1 MWFSAIAMPQWYV
14 AGRSYYGH
22 AGYTAARARWSDP
35 ELLAQRDLS
44 GKHYVV
50 TGANA
55 GLGFAIAEV
64 LAKRRA
70 VVHMVCRDAGRAETA
85 RHEIVESAKAAGVSE
100 PDVQVYL
107 ADIGSME
114 SVRAF
119 ADTFVKENAALH
131 GLINNAGALFNE
143 EARTKDGMEMTMAIA
158 LGGTYLLTGLLL
170 PLLKNAPNGRVV
182 NVSSGGQYLI
192 SADRTDLLGE
202 KNTGAAYNG
211 TAAYS
216 CAKRMQVEL
225 TKQWAA
231 KPGAK
236 GVIFHSMHP
245 GWAVTPGATSSIS
258 DFVKKHGEMM
268 RDMYQG
274 ADTAVWLAIADEPAT
289 KNGLFWLDREEAR
302 TDMRL
307 AGTSWS
313 DEDRAQL
320 WKKCE
325 EECGWKIPK

>member
-1 MWFSAIAMPQWYV
+1 
-14 AGRSYYGH
+14 
-22 AGYTAARARWSDP
+22 
-35 ELLAQRDLS
+35 
-44 GKHYVV
+44 
-50 TGANA
+50 
-55 GLGFAIAEV
+55 
-64 LAKRRA
+64 
-70 VVHMVCRDAGRAETA
+70 MVCRDAGRADTT
-85 RHEIVESAKAAGVSE
+85 RHEIVKSAKAAGVSE
-100 PDVQVYL
+100 PAVQVHL

-114 SVRAF
+114 SVRVF
-119 ADTFVKENAALH
+119 ADTVVKENTVLY

-143 EARTKDGMEMTMAIA
+143 ETRAKDGMEMTMAIA
-158 LGGTYLLTGLLL
+158 LSGTYLLTGLLL
-170 PLLKNAPNGRVV
+170 PLLKNTPNGRVV
-182 NVSSGGQYLI
+182 NVSSDGQYLT
-192 SADRTDLLGE
+192 SVDRSDLLGE
-202 KNTGAAYNG
+202 KNTSAAYNG

-216 CAKRMQVEL
+216 LAKRVQVEL

-231 KPGAK
+231 EPGAK

-245 GWAVTPGATSSIS
+245 GWAATPGATSPIS

-307 AGTSWS
+307 ADTSWS
-313 DEDRAQL
+313 NEDRAQL

-325 EECGWKIPK
+325 EACDWKIPK